1 MIGNPVPADTVTVPG
16 EAVRDE
22 QGSDMAPPW
31 IDTRVDRTQL
41 AIALGV
47 VLLISRLPEI
57 VVREVLR
64 LDLPWMGWA
73 VVAAT
78 VVLWLVARLL
88 PALRPLE
95 RFLAV
100 MVLVNTLIA
109 LLPTLLQSAAWL
121 VVVPASTPVMVA
133 LLATRILFAGL
144 GLLVLAWAWFL
155 GASREETYAAVGD
168 LDAPTRTRRKDGTF
182 LRWGRFGPAGAV
194 FLVLLMIWFGFPMVP
209 ATVDLV
215 AAIPAIAIGLAA
227 ALLNAWWEETAFR
240 AGPLS
245 MLQRAVGPGAGVVLL
260 ALFFGLGHF
269 YGGIPSGPMGL
280 VATGAVGLLLGRAM
294 IETRGL
300 AWPVGLHF
308 SIDAVIFTFIA
319 LDATG
324 V

>member
-1 MIGNPVPADTVTVPG
+1 MGNPVPADTVAVPG
-16 EAVRDE
+16 EAAVDQ
-22 QGSDMAPPW
+22 QGPDVAPPW
-31 IDTRVDRTQL
+31 IDTGVDRTQL

-57 VVREVLR
+57 VAREVLR
-64 LDLPWMGWA
+64 LDVPWMGWA
-73 VVAAT
+73 VVAGT
-78 VVLWLVARLL
+78 VVLWLLARLL

-109 LLPTLLQSAAWL
+109 VLPTLLQSPGWL
-121 VVVPASTPVMVA
+121 ALVPSSAPAMIS

-144 GLLVLAWAWFL
+144 GLLVLAWAGFL
-155 GASREETYAAVGD
+155 GATREEAYAAVGD

-182 LRWGRFGPAGAV
+182 LRWGRFGPAAAV
-194 FLVLLMIWFGFPMVP
+194 FLMLLMIWFGFPMVP
-209 ATVDLV
+209 ASVDLV
-215 AAIPAIAIGLAA
+215 AAIPAIVIGLAA

-260 ALFFGLGHF
+260 ALYFGLGHF

-319 LDATG
+319 LDTTVA
-324 V
+324 